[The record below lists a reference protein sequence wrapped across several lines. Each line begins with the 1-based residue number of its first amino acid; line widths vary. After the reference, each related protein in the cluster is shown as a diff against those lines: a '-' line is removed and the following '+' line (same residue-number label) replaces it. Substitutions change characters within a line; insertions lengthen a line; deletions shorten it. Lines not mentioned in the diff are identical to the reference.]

1 MYTDD
6 NEELYKELG
15 IDRDTY
21 LNIQLEWARQYYRAW
36 PWHINARRHSYMIA
50 TERAIYV
57 ERKLRGEHSKHYTGY
72 VERLGRL
79 DDWDRNEILVHDQ
92 WACGRL
98 VRMKDDLMNQH
109 SRIMGFIFI
118 IIHMRVIK
126 LVRLKTFNG
135 EWRNIIAARRRQS
148 CYM

>member
-98 VRMKDDLMNQH
+98 VRMKDDFLAH
-109 SRIMGFIFI
+109 SI
-118 IIHMRVIK
+118 VQK
-126 LVRLKTFNG
+126 
-135 EWRNIIAARRRQS
+135 
-148 CYM
+148 